1 MSATQIQ
8 ITELQLLIQ
17 LHYKSV
23 FQSHHSVLVHR
34 LKVFPS
40 LQRTLGLYTSLNKEG
55 KTNGCFMNTS
65 RVSLT

>member
-1 MSATQIQ
+1 MSATHTQ
-8 ITELQLLIQ
+8 ITELQFLIQ
-17 LHYKSV
+17 LHYKSM

-40 LQRTLGLYTSLNKEG
+40 LQRALGLYTSLNKEP
-55 KTNGCFMNTS
+55 KASSSFMNTS